1 MPIGF
6 ATRLTTN
13 VSPWAISTP
22 NEVARSTEFMSERPR
37 DANAAN
43 ASVRAEAFLGARR
56 YHCAMPSIPSVD
68 PRFARIAAAIGD
80 PTRARMLTALLGGV
94 SLPAGEIA
102 HAAGINASTASQH
115 LALLLDEGLVAM
127 HARGR
132 HRYFRVSDADV
143 ARALEALSLVAEG
156 ASGGE
161 KWLREPLRP
170 LKYARTCYRHLA
182 GELGVR
188 LLEVLLAHG
197 CLMAGR
203 QGYEITPAGLAWLE
217 EIGMEPKAPSGGERY
232 AYPCLDWSE
241 RRDHL
246 AGRVATG
253 LLDHFMA
260 RRWLVR
266 GPESRALK
274 LTPQGRR
281 ALLPLL

>member
-1 MPIGF
+1 
-6 ATRLTTN
+6 
-13 VSPWAISTP
+13 
-22 NEVARSTEFMSERPR
+22 
-37 DANAAN
+37 
-43 ASVRAEAFLGARR
+43 
-56 YHCAMPSIPSVD
+56 MPSIPSVE

-80 PTRARMLTALLGGV
+80 PTRVRMLSVLLGGV

-102 HAAGINASTASQH
+102 QAAGVNASTASQH

-143 ARALEALSLVAEG
+143 ARALEALSLVAER
-156 ASGGE
+156 A
-161 KWLREPLRP
+161 
-170 LKYARTCYRHLA
+170 
-182 GELGVR
+182 
-188 LLEVLLAHG
+188 
-197 CLMAGR
+197 
-203 QGYEITPAGLAWLE
+203 
-217 EIGMEPKAPSGGERY
+217 SGGERY

-246 AGRVATG
+246 AGRLATG

-266 GPESRALK
+266 VRESRALK